1 VGIGA
6 KRPDPDA
13 NNRARFTMLTDGHL
27 FYSVDDMEFTAHLMH
42 AWSSTES
49 PLNPADNKFAGNTI
63 VEQPAVGN
71 NAGTTNT
78 SNGVDLVPDGKQT
91 VLGLDARIDF
101 GTYGLLYAGYAHM
114 DLDNAL
120 TVAPAIESIHSFG
133 GGEFSGGAVDNYLE
147 SPYCH
152 PALGT
157 CSGGTGSI
165 DTLLA
170 QYELGLANFDVFEG
184 NQDLRFKLYGMANF
198 IHVDD
203 QEFFQNSLQYQNL
216 WNILGEDMSQDGVT
230 KLKYGLDMEY
240 VATSWLSAGLRAD
253 HLSPN
258 SKIPEQNFSIVSPR
272 IVFHSD
278 FVTREQISFQ
288 YSRYIYAQRECEV
301 GNPAANPFDAGQWHD
316 GNGYAG
322 SEDPNGAGVPARV
335 FCVQPPPSRV
345 APEGF
350 GSHAGVQQAG
360 VRGAPSFR
368 PDVNVFKI
376 EASMWW

>member
-1 VGIGA
+1 
-6 KRPDPDA
+6 
-13 NNRARFTMLTDGHL
+13 
-27 FYSVDDMEFTAHLMH
+27 
-42 AWSSTES
+42 
-49 PLNPADNKFAGNTI
+49 
-63 VEQPAVGN
+63 
-71 NAGTTNT
+71 
-78 SNGVDLVPDGKQT
+78 
-91 VLGLDARIDF
+91 
-101 GTYGLLYAGYAHM
+101 LLYAGYAHM
-114 DLDNAL
+114 QLTDAL
-120 TVAPAIESIHSFG
+120 TVGSAIESIHSFG
-133 GGEFSGGAVDNYLE
+133 GAEFSGGAVDNYLE

-165 DTLLA
+165 DTILA

-184 NQDLRFKLYGMANF
+184 NQDLRIKLYGMANF
-198 IHVDD
+198 VHVDD
-203 QEFFQNSLQYQNL
+203 QEFFENTAPYANY
-216 WNILGEDMSQDGVT
+216 WAVLGDDMSQDGVT
-230 KLKYGLDMEY
+230 KLKYGLDLEY

-258 SKIPEQNFSIVSPR
+258 SKVPEQNFSIVSPR
-272 IVFHSD
+272 LVFHSD

-301 GNPAANPFDAGQWHD
+301 GNPAANPYDDGQWLS
-316 GNGYAG
+316 GYNGTDYLNA
-322 SEDPNGAGVPARV
+322 SNVPGRV

-350 GSHAGVQQAG
+350 GSHGGIQQAG
-360 VRGAPSFR
+360 VRGAPSYR